1 MMNWK
6 RLALLFC
13 FIVLSC
19 SATFAQRA
27 EQLKK
32 LYDDHDWLQLREAVR
47 TGNASAFYQGVAASI
62 SNDVVNTERHFQ
74 SVLKS
79 SPTPTEADDAYSFL
93 TQTYMRVGRYRDAF
107 EVVERALKVKPDNE
121 GFKNVHRLLG
131 ALSKYPE
138 QSVAT
143 RRYSRLRYKMND
155 GNLFV
160 PVQINGHSVS
170 ALVDT
175 GANFSLISTEEAKRL
190 GLTIRDGEGAMIG
203 DSSGANVDFRL
214 ALAEKFTI
222 GHVELRN
229 AVFFVMR
236 DDQQPFVNLPIGER
250 VIVGMPIL
258 LALQTIRFDRSGTF
272 EVDLSS
278 NRRRASNM
286 YFEGSEAIFEG
297 EFAKQRIKIFLD
309 TGATRTRVLSL
320 FANQFQSF
328 VNEHG
333 TKSSDRITGVGSS
346 VEVESMMLPEVK
358 FRVTGTDLI
367 LKPAQV
373 VLKDTAAN
381 TRWYHVWIGM
391 DLLRQ
396 SRAVT
401 IDFKAMRFDT
411 S

>member
-1 MMNWK
+1 MSWK
-6 RLALLFC
+6 RIALLFC
-13 FIVLSC
+13 IVVLSC
-19 SATFAQRA
+19 SATFAQKS

-32 LYDDHDWLQLREAVR
+32 LYDDHDWFQLREAVR
-47 TGNASAFYQGVAASI
+47 KGNASAFYQGVAASI
-62 SNDVVNTERHFQ
+62 SNDVVNTERHLQ

-79 SPTPTEADDAYSFL
+79 SPASTEADDAYSFL
-93 TQTYMRVGRYRDAF
+93 TQTYMRVGRYRDALA
-107 EVVERALKVKPDNE
+107 VVERALRVKPDSE
-121 GFKNVHRLLG
+121 GFKNAHRLLG

-138 QSVAT
+138 QSVSS
-143 RRYSRLRYKMND
+143 RRYSRLRYTMND

-160 PVQINGHSVS
+160 PVEVNGHSVS

-175 GANFSLISTEEAKRL
+175 GANFSLISAEEAKRL
-190 GLTIRDGEGAMIG
+190 GLTIRDGEGATIG
-203 DSSGANVDFRL
+203 DSSGANVDFRI
-214 ALAEKFTI
+214 AVAEKFTI
-222 GHVELRN
+222 GHVELGN

-258 LALQTIRFDRSGTF
+258 LALQSIRFDRNGTF
-272 EVDLSS
+272 EVDLSLD
-278 NRRRASNM
+278 RRRASNM
-286 YFEGSEAIFEG
+286 YFDGSEAIFEG

-381 TRWYHVWIGM
+381 SRWYHVWIGM

-396 SRAVT
+396 PRAVT
-401 IDFKAMRFDT
+401 IDFKAMTFDI

>member
-1 MMNWK
+1 MTIMTGFSCAK
-6 RLALLFC
+6 VCEKVMHQLFIRESPHRSQTTLLTQKD
-13 FIVLSC
+13 IL
-19 SATFAQRA
+19 
-27 EQLKK
+27 
-32 LYDDHDWLQLREAVR
+32 
-47 TGNASAFYQGVAASI
+47 
-62 SNDVVNTERHFQ
+62 Q

-79 SPTPTEADDAYSFL
+79 SPASTEADDAYAFL
-93 TQTYMRVGRYRDAF
+93 TQTYMRVGRYRDAL
-107 EVVERALKVKPDNE
+107 EVVERALKMKPDSK

-143 RRYSRLRYKMND
+143 QRYSRLRYKVND

-160 PVQINGHSVS
+160 PVQLNGHSVS

-175 GANFSLISTEEAKRL
+175 GANFSLISAEEAKRL
-190 GLTIRDGEGAMIG
+190 GLTIRDGEGATIG

-214 ALAEKFTI
+214 AIAEKFTI
-222 GHVELRN
+222 GNIELRN

-258 LALQTIRFDRSGTF
+258 LALQTIRFDRNGTF
-272 EVDLSS
+272 EVDLSL

-309 TGATRTRVLSL
+309 TGATRTRVLLL
-320 FANQFQSF
+320 FANQFQSL

-367 LKPAQV
+367 LKSAQV

-381 TRWYHVWIGM
+381 SRWYHVWIGM

-396 SRAVT
+396 PKAVT
-401 IDFKAMRFDT
+401 IDFKAMTFDMR
-411 S
+411 